1 MNIVTEIQ
9 SHFTQTMDKRIVDKY
24 VRKMATEDIEH
35 LVNVLH
41 IALNGDAKQSKSLI
55 LKLLLKEPKWKKI

>member
-1 MNIVTEIQ
+1 MNIVAEIQ
-9 SHFTQTMDKRIVDKY
+9 SHLIQSEDMDKRIVNTY
-24 VRKMATEDIEH
+24 VRKMAIEDIKH

-55 LKLLLKEPKWKKI
+55 LKLLLKEPK

>member
-1 MNIVTEIQ
+1 MN
-9 SHFTQTMDKRIVDKY
+9 KRIVDKY
-24 VRKMATEDIEH
+24 VRKMAIEDIEH

-55 LKLLLKEPKWKKI
+55 LELLLEEPK

>member
-1 MNIVTEIQ
+1 
-9 SHFTQTMDKRIVDKY
+9 MDKRIVNTY

-41 IALNGDAKQSKSLI
+41 ISLNGNTQQSKSLI
-55 LKLLLKEPKWKKI
+55 LELLLKEPKWNK